1 MDRYNVDFAFKQLT
15 DPLEQEYIHQQ
26 EQAKRDAFRVES
38 RPIPEGL
45 IPNGIPLG
53 HIALRGDFEQ
63 PTI

>member
-1 MDRYNVDFAFKQLT
+1 MDRYKVDLAFNQLT
-15 DPLEQEYIHQQ
+15 HSLEQEYIDQQ
-26 EQAKRDAFRVES
+26 EQAKHDAFRVEP

-53 HIALRGDFEQ
+53 HIALIGDFED